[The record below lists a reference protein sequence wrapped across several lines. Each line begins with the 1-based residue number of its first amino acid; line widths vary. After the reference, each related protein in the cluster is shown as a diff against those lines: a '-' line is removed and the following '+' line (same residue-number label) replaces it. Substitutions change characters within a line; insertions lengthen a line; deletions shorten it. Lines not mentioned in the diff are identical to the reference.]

1 MCHKKIKYVI
11 QHRLISNQCSV
22 NLRCPFGNSTL
33 PSLNRPQLSIS
44 AALRRICDFV
54 FRCILYILYAE
65 KSIARCGVS
74 IYPLVNIINH
84 CERHPIAHID
94 KTDTNRWRQSIK
106 LHMLNG
112 ITACDEKFTSD
123 LQIWSS
129 FKGYVAICIFLLK
142 IDIISM

>member
-1 MCHKKIKYVI
+1 MCNNKIKYVI

-22 NLRCPFGNSTL
+22 DLRCPFGNSTL

-44 AALRRICDFV
+44 AALRRIRFV
-54 FRCILYILYAE
+54 ISFVDAFYIYCMPK

-123 LQIWSS
+123 LQ
-129 FKGYVAICIFLLK
+129 
-142 IDIISM
+142 